1 MTGYD
6 GGNMQK
12 VLQRIASVLFL
23 LVVTASPVFAQ
34 QQQVNPD
41 MDARLTGYTNR
52 IIFEPPSVSGAW
64 FLLSGLGLIAIG
76 PLFLN
81 AHRTHLD

>member
-6 GGNMQK
+6 GDNMQK
-12 VLQRIASVLFL
+12 ALQRIAPVLIL
-23 LVVTASPVFAQ
+23 LVTASSAFAQ
-34 QQQVNPD
+34 QPQVNPE

-52 IIFEPPSVSGAW
+52 ISFEPPSVSGAW

>member
-1 MTGYD
+1 MH
-6 GGNMQK
+6 K
-12 VLQRIASVLFL
+12 ALQRIAPVLVL
-23 LVVTASPVFAQ
+23 LVAMATPALAQPQ
-34 QQQVNPD
+34 QQKIEPD
-41 MDARLTGYTNR
+41 MDARLTGYTTP
-52 IIFEPPSVSGAW
+52 ISFEAPSTSGAW